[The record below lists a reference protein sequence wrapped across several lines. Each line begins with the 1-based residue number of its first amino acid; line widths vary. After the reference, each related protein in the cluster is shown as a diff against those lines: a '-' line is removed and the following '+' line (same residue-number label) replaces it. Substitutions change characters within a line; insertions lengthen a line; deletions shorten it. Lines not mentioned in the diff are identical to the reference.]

1 MIMKKFIFTL
11 ILLSGITIY
20 ADGQTD
26 NKHFSYTTYIG
37 TSLSMS
43 QPSCTPFTWQ
53 IIGHYHI
60 NQRFTIGV
68 GSGLSI
74 YEKALIPLYA
84 NAQFFIIRPQKLTP
98 YLECNIGGAFSAAP
112 KANGGFYLSPCAGAQ
127 LKMSRKLRMNLAVG
141 YELQKLERAKQHTD
155 PYLHTEFKEKLS
167 HGSITLKVGLTY

>member
-11 ILLSGITIY
+11 ILLSCITIY

-37 TSLSMS
+37 TGLSMS

-53 IIGHYHI
+53 IMGHYHI
-60 NQRFTIGV
+60 NQRLTIGA

-84 NAQFFIIRPQKLTP
+84 NAQFFIIRSKKLTP
-98 YLECNIGGAFSAAP
+98 YLECNIGGAFSAAQ
-112 KANGGFYLSPCAGAQ
+112 KANGGFYFSPCAGAQ

-141 YELQKLERAKQHTD
+141 YELQKLERANEHTD
-155 PYLHTEFKEKLS
+155 PYFHTEFKEELS